1 MGKMGIMGRM
11 GLMGSEI
18 QKFSSEQNKI
28 SSTLL
33 KFSSEQKFFISELF
47 ARFSGVKNHDSEQHE
62 KNDE

>member
-1 MGKMGIMGRM
+1 MGKMGIMGNM

-18 QKFSSEQNKI
+18 Q
-28 SSTLL
+28 

-62 KNDE
+62 KTDE